1 VADIILHHYRNS
13 PFSEKIRL
21 ILGFKNLAWKSVDIP
36 PIMPKPD
43 LLPLTGGYR
52 RTPVMQ
58 IGADIYCDTALMA
71 DVLERIQPS
80 PSLYPQAYA
89 GLDRILAQWADS
101 TLFWTAISYS
111 FQPQGLANIFK
122 NMTPEQMQAFS
133 ADRAKFR
140 GNAPRM
146 ALPEAIGQMREL
158 VKRLEGMLADGKPY
172 LLGAQPSI
180 ADFSVY
186 HAIWF
191 VHDLAGLADI
201 LAAAPKVAAW
211 KERIAAIGHG
221 TFEKM
226 TAEQAL
232 TVARTSTPAGFDG
245 RQSDDVYAAHLGQR
259 VTIQPSDYGID
270 PVEGELVFAD
280 AQEFAVRRSDER
292 AGTVVVHF
300 PRLGYQLKKYET
312 T

>member
-43 LLPLTGGYR
+43 LMPLTGGYR

-58 IGADIYCDTALMA
+58 IGADVYCDTALMA
-71 DVLERIQPS
+71 DVLEHIQPS
-80 PSLYPQAYA
+80 PALYPQAFA
-89 GLDRILAQWADS
+89 GMDRILAQWADS
-101 TLFWTAISYS
+101 TLFWTAIPYS

-122 NMTPEQMQAFS
+122 NMTPEQMQAFA

-140 GNAPRM
+140 GNIPRM
-146 ALPEAIGQMREL
+146 GLPEATGQMREL
-158 VKRLEGMLADGKPY
+158 LRRLEGMLADGRQY
-172 LLGAQPSI
+172 FLGAQPCI
-180 ADFSVY
+180 ADFSIY

-191 VHDLAGLADI
+191 VRDLAGLQDI
-201 LAAAPKVAAW
+201 FAGAPKVAAW
-211 KERIAAIGHG
+211 AESIAAVGHG
-221 TFEKM
+221 KFEKID
-226 TAEQAL
+226 AGQAL
-232 TVARTSTPAGFDG
+232 EIACASTPAGFDG
-245 RQSDDVYAAHLGQR
+245 RASDDVYAAHVGQR
-259 VTIQPSDYGID
+259 VLIQPSDYGID

-280 AQEFAVRRSDER
+280 AQEFALRRSDER
-292 AGTVVVHF
+292 AGTVIVHF
-300 PRLGYQLKKYET
+300 PRLGFQLKKCET

>member
-1 VADIILHHYRNS
+1 MADIILHHYRNS

-21 ILGFKNLAWKSVDIP
+21 ILGYKNLAWKSVDIP
-36 PIMPKPD
+36 AIMPKPD
-43 LLPLTGGYR
+43 LMPLTGGYR

-71 DVLERIQPS
+71 EVLERIRPS
-80 PSLYPQAYA
+80 PPLYPGACA

-101 TLFWTAISYS
+101 TLFWTVIPYS
-111 FQPQGLANIFK
+111 FQPQGIARMFK
-122 NMTPEQMQAFS
+122 NLTPEQMQAFV

-146 ALPEAIGQMREL
+146 GLPEATGQMREL
-158 VKRLEGMLADGKPY
+158 LQRLEGMLADGKPY
-172 LLGAQPSI
+172 LLGAQPCI

-191 VHDLAGLADI
+191 VRDRAGLLDTFAVTPKLSAWAD
-201 LAAAPKVAAW
+201 
-211 KERIAAIGHG
+211 RMAAIGHG
-221 TFEKM
+221 KFENM
-226 TAEQAL
+226 DAAQAL
-232 TVARTSTPAGFDG
+232 EIARTSTPAGFDG
-245 RQSDDVYAAHLGQR
+245 RESDDVYAAHLGQR
-259 VTIQPSDYGID
+259 VLIQPSDYGID

-280 AQEFAVRRSDER
+280 AQEFALRRSDER

-300 PRLGYQLKKYET
+300 PRLGFQLKKCET

>member
-1 VADIILHHYRNS
+1 MADIILHHYRNS

-21 ILGFKNLAWKSVDIP
+21 ILGYKNLAWKSVDIP
-36 PIMPKPD
+36 AIMPKPD
-43 LLPLTGGYR
+43 LMPLTGGYR

-71 DVLERIQPS
+71 DVLERMQPS
-80 PSLYPQAYA
+80 PPLYPDAYA
-89 GLDRILAQWADS
+89 GLGRILAQWADS
-101 TLFWTAISYS
+101 TLFWTVIPYS

-140 GNAPRM
+140 GNVPRM
-146 ALPEAIGQMREL
+146 GLPEAIGQMREL
-158 VKRLEGMLADGKPY
+158 LKRLEHMLADGKPY
-172 LLGAQPSI
+172 LLGAQPCI
-180 ADFSVY
+180 ADFSTY

-191 VHDLAGLADI
+191 VRDLAGLPDIFAGARNVNAWAD
-201 LAAAPKVAAW
+201 
-211 KERIAAIGHG
+211 RIAAIGHG
-221 TFEKM
+221 KFEKM
-226 TAEQAL
+226 SADQAL
-232 TVARTSTPAGFDG
+232 TVARASTPAGFDG
-245 RQSDDVYAAHLGQR
+245 RASDDVYAAHLGQR
-259 VTIQPSDYGID
+259 VLIQPTDYGID

-280 AQEFAVRRSDER
+280 AQEFALRRSDER

-300 PRLGYQLKKYET
+300 PRLGFQLKRHET